1 MTHNVPGWA
10 STVTIIIFFGGIQ
23 MFTVGVLGE
32 YLSIIFD
39 EVKKRPEFIVSKT
52 INISENNETET
63 NS

>member
-1 MTHNVPGWA
+1 
-10 STVTIIIFFGGIQ
+10 

-39 EVKKRPEFIVSKT
+39 EVKERPEFIVSKT
-52 INISENNETET
+52 INILENNETET